1 MKTIII
7 EDEIQA
13 ISALMADINRYCP
26 ELNVIGTSGSVDE
39 AIQLIKENKPEL
51 VFLDIQLT
59 DGLGFEIL
67 EAFQKGEFH
76 VIFTTAYSQYAI
88 NAIKF
93 SALDYLLKPIN
104 GDELKAAVAK
114 AKTINTSE
122 VQVQI
127 ENFIKNQSLQ
137 NQNKRI
143 ALQTSQG
150 IFIHEI
156 KSILKCTSEGNY
168 THIHF
173 IDGKKLLISKPLKEF
188 EDLLCNNGFERIHH
202 SHIINLNHLTSFI
215 FKDGGYVVMSDK
227 SSLPV
232 SKRKKASLLEI
243 LNRMNGI

>member
-13 ISALMADINRYCP
+13 ISALMADLNRYCP
-26 ELNVIGTSGSVDE
+26 ELKVIGTSGSVDE
-39 AIQLIKENKPEL
+39 AIELIKEAKPEL
-51 VFLDIQLT
+51 IFLDIQLT

-67 EAFQKGEFH
+67 EAFQKGDFH

-104 GDELKAAVAK
+104 AEELKEAVAK
-114 AKTINTSE
+114 VKTSNKSASQI
-122 VQVQI
+122 QI

-143 ALQTSQG
+143 ALQTTQG

-156 KSILKCTSEGNY
+156 NTILKCTSEGNY
-168 THIHF
+168 TNIHF
-173 IDGKKLLISKPLKEF
+173 TDGKKLLISKPLKEF

-202 SHIINLNHLTSFI
+202 SHIINLNHLISFI
-215 FKDGGYVVMSDK
+215 FKDGGYVIMSDK

-232 SKRKKASLLEI
+232 SKRKKASLMEY
-243 LNRMNGI
+243 LNHLK

>member
-26 ELNVIGTSGSVDE
+26 ELKVIGTSGSVDE
-39 AIQLIKENKPEL
+39 AIQLIKESKPEL

-104 GDELKAAVAK
+104 GEELKAAVAK
-114 AKTINTSE
+114 AKTVSTLD
-122 VQVQI
+122 VQIQI

-143 ALQTSQG
+143 ALQTTQG
-150 IFIHEI
+150 IYIHEMNT
-156 KSILKCTSEGNY
+156 ILKCTSEGNY
-168 THIHF
+168 TNIHF

-188 EDLLCNNGFERIHH
+188 EDLLCANGFERIHH
-202 SHIINLNHLTSFI
+202 SHIINLNHLISFI
-215 FKDGGYVVMSDK
+215 FKDGGYVIMSDK

-232 SKRKKASLLEI
+232 SKRKKASLMEF
-243 LNRMNGI
+243 LNNLK

>member
-13 ISALMADINRYCP
+13 ISALIADINRYCP
-26 ELNVIGTSGSVDE
+26 ELKVIGTSGSVDE
-39 AIQLIKENKPEL
+39 AIQLIKESKPEL

-104 GDELKAAVAK
+104 GEELKAAVAK
-114 AKTINTSE
+114 AKTVSTLD
-122 VQVQI
+122 VQIQI

-143 ALQTSQG
+143 ALQTTQG
-150 IFIHEI
+150 IYIHEMNT
-156 KSILKCTSEGNY
+156 ILKCTSEGNY
-168 THIHF
+168 TNIHF

-188 EDLLCNNGFERIHH
+188 EDLLCTNGFERIHH
-202 SHIINLNHLTSFI
+202 SHIINLNHLVSFI
-215 FKDGGYVVMSDK
+215 FKDGGYVIMSDK

-232 SKRKKASLLEI
+232 SKRKKASLMEF
-243 LNRMNGI
+243 LNNLK

>member
-13 ISALMADINRYCP
+13 ISALMADLNRYCP
-26 ELNVIGTSGSVDE
+26 ELKVIGTSGSVDE
-39 AIQLIKENKPEL
+39 AIELIKEAKPEL
-51 VFLDIQLT
+51 IFLDIQLT

-104 GDELKAAVAK
+104 AEELKEAVAK
-114 AKTINTSE
+114 AKTSNKSAAQI
-122 VQVQI
+122 QI

-143 ALQTSQG
+143 ALQTTQG

-156 KSILKCTSEGNY
+156 NTILKCTSEGNY
-168 THIHF
+168 TNIHF
-173 IDGKKLLISKPLKEF
+173 TDGKKLLISKPLKEF
-188 EDLLCNNGFERIHH
+188 EELLCKNEFERIHH
-202 SHIINLNHLTSFI
+202 SHIINLNHLVSFI
-215 FKDGGYVVMSDK
+215 FKDGGYVIMSDK

-232 SKRKKASLLEI
+232 SKRKKASLMDYLSK
-243 LNRMNGI
+243 MNT